1 MRYEGLRPAVF
12 LRRPNRFIA
21 WIRIDGE
28 EVKCHVKNT
37 GRLGE
42 LLLPGAEILV
52 EPAKDPGRKTAFSL
66 ISVKKDGQWV
76 NIDSQAPNRLAWEW
90 IEAGGWPEPVNKM
103 QREKTWGHSRF
114 DLYLETEK
122 ERWYMEVKGVT
133 LNVDGTAMFP
143 DAPTERGLKHVEE
156 LIACQEE
163 GYRAAILFVIQM
175 KGVEQFRPFEER
187 QPAFAEA
194 LRRAKKA
201 GVRILAMDC
210 QTREEEITIDAPV
223 PVAL

>member
-1 MRYEGLRPAVF
+1 MF

-21 WIRIDGE
+21 WILMDGE

-66 ISVKKDGQWV
+66 IFVKKDGQWV

-90 IEAGGWPEPVNKM
+90 IETGGFLEAVTRM

-133 LNVDGTAMFP
+133 LNVNGTALFP

-175 KGVEQFRPFEER
+175 KGVQQFQPFKER

-194 LRRAKKA
+194 LRRAKEA
-201 GVRILAMDC
+201 GVCILAMDC
-210 QTREEEITIDAPV
+210 QTKEEEITIDAPV
-223 PVAL
+223 PVVL